1 MHKHILFLATLAA
14 CTDPPP
20 PAPVLAITS
29 PQRGNVAADGHVT
42 VTGTARPASSGSP
55 IGGVTVNGTMAK
67 LAADGSF
74 NVDLDL
80 PPGAT
85 LIETIA
91 ISQEGGKAT
100 DARAMQIGELRPIGT
115 NLDRAV
121 TAALSADTFT
131 RLANA
136 AGPIV
141 KATDFNAL
149 LAPMQPMANLG
160 DDLANVKLTINKL
173 TLGDVKLTLTPVDGG
188 LKFSAELDQIAVAA
202 TAVYSGT
209 LVIDGSTAVNVTAD
223 RITIAGMLA
232 VTPAGA
238 AGFTT
243 KIASPAIQMTNLQL
257 HADGLIGSIVD
268 LLQSNLVSTIQ
279 DVATTSAE
287 SALEPLLNQE
297 LGALAGPQQI
307 DVLGNKLDLVAAPS
321 AITFTNDGALVTMSI
336 QAKLEGSESSPGYL
350 YTPNGTPMLDVGSGV
365 QLAISDDL
373 VNEMLAEVHAL
384 GVLDVHVP
392 VDVGIADAVDFKLT
406 LPPMIS
412 ANDGS
417 LRLVLGDMVA
427 TVSDHGKPVLGAA
440 INAQVELAVARGN
453 DPSQIALQLGKV
465 DFFVNF
471 LDDAGGDA
479 ATLSEAAAAGLGVQ
493 VKSMSQFMITVPTPT
508 MAGLSLDSLSLRG
521 DSGYLVASGKI
532 H

>member
-1 MHKHILFLATLAA
+1 MHKHIFVLATLAA

-20 PAPVLAITS
+20 PAPALAITS
-29 PQRGNVAADGHVT
+29 PQRGNVQSGGHVT
-42 VTGTARPASSGSP
+42 VTGTAKPASSGSP
-55 IGGVTVNGTMAK
+55 IQGVTVNGKMANVG
-67 LAADGSF
+67 ADGSF
-74 NVDLDL
+74 SVDLDL
-80 PPGAT
+80 PQGAT
-85 LIETIA
+85 LVETIA

-100 DARAMQIGELRPIGT
+100 DARAMQIGELHPIGT
-115 NLDRAV
+115 TIPQAV
-121 TAALSADTFT
+121 TAALSAETFT
-131 RLANA
+131 LLANT

-160 DDLANVKLTINKL
+160 DDIANVKLTITNVA
-173 TLGDVKLTLTPVDGG
+173 LGDVKFTLTPVSGG
-188 LKFSAELDQIAVAA
+188 LQFSAELDKISVAA
-202 TAVYSGT
+202 NAAYSGA
-209 LVIDGSTAVNVTAD
+209 LVIDGTTAIHVTAD
-223 RITIAGMLA
+223 QVTIAGMLA

-243 KIASPAIQMTNLQL
+243 KIASPALEMTNLQL
-257 HADGLIGSIVD
+257 HADGLVGDIVD

-287 SALEPLLNQE
+287 SALEPLINQA
-297 LGALAGPQQI
+297 LGALAGPQQV
-307 DVLGNKLDLVAAPS
+307 DVLGNKLDLVAQPS
-321 AITFTNDGALVTMSI
+321 GITFTPAGALVTMNIS
-336 QAKLEGSESSPGYL
+336 AKLEGSEKSPGYL

-365 QLAISDDL
+365 QLAIADDL
-373 VNEMLAEVHAL
+373 MNEMLAEIHAL
-384 GVLDVHVP
+384 GLLDIHVP

-417 LRLVLGDMVA
+417 LRLVLGDMIA
-427 TVSDHGKPVLGAA
+427 TVSDQGKPVVSAA
-440 INAQVELAVARGN
+440 VNAQVELEIGRGS
-453 DPSQIALQLGKV
+453 DPSQIALQFGKV

-471 LDDAGGDA
+471 LEDSGGDSA
-479 ATLSEAAAAGLGVQ
+479 ALAEAAGAGLGVQ

-508 MAGLSLDSLSLRG
+508 IAGLTVDTFGLRA